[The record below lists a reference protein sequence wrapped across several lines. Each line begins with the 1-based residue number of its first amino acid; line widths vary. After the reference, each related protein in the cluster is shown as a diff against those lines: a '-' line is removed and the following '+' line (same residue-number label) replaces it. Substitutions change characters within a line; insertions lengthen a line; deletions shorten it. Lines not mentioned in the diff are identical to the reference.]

1 MRLDVKVCSELIRL
15 RRAVEAL
22 TRTFIDIAGGV
33 YFRDNYLRGQI
44 ESRGLISILLN
55 HG

>member
-1 MRLDVKVCSELIRL
+1 MRLDVKVCSELTL
-15 RRAVEAL
+15 LGRAVEVLAVA
-22 TRTFIDIAGGV
+22 FIDIPGGV
-33 YFRDNYLRGQI
+33 LFRDNYLHGQI